1 MAGIRRLIVLLV
13 MGCAVLGT
21 AQLAGAGVVGG
32 TTISNVATAT
42 FTSSIGTPYMSASNT
57 VSTVVASI
65 GAITVSPKETAA
77 NPATDAFP
85 VGSVVSRTFT
95 IANSS
100 NVSDA
105 YTITALTASAGK
117 IASIAFVQPS
127 GNIPVTLGSTVSPTI
142 APGGTIQVLVTLST
156 TGVQIGTQI
165 AIDLTARTTVTTTVN
180 GLQTD
185 NGQVFAVAAP
195 GPQLAGPTGGS
206 SQIQKSVQNSV
217 TTSAAAGSTVTYSIQ
232 FQNDGGAPATNAVLT
247 DTVPTGVTAQLSTVA
262 INGTLAG
269 AKASLSGQ
277 NLAVQLGTIAP
288 GTNENIT
295 FSGTVS
301 AQLLN
306 GTSLVN
312 IANVTADGMN
322 SSATSPAVVLVG
334 FSNIVYDGYDGQKH
348 PIGGANVSLVETA
361 TQVPLVLATPSP
373 GTIPVGGSG
382 VNLTNVNPFVTGPNG
397 IYAFYFTP
405 AQLSASSASSA
416 PSVAAAKR
424 QVSALSG
431 VELIVTAPNYTTR
444 RIGVSIQSST
454 VSPLLY
460 DATLT
465 SLDGMPLATAGAFT
479 LTESGVS
486 LDNVFGILGNIPM
499 FYPHPITITK
509 TADKTDVSAG
519 DRVVFTLTYQ
529 NTGNISVGATS
540 VIDTLPN
547 GLAYAP
553 GTSLVDGKHVEPVVN
568 GRTLT
573 WTFPSLDANAH
584 TIVYA
589 TVVIPGVVANTIL
602 TNTVLLKAL
611 PSNSNIPVT
620 AKGQTQLTVVNGALT
635 EELIITGRVYGDVSH
650 SGHFRKGDTGVAGV
664 RIYLEDGTSVV
675 TDANGRYSFPSVK
688 PGMHALRLDPTTLPK
703 TYTVFTVRGDDDRA
717 PQRLVH
723 GIMDAY
729 IIQDV
734 NFAVAPVAK

>member
-1 MAGIRRLIVLLV
+1 MAGFRRLIVLLV
-13 MGCAVLGT
+13 ASCAVLGT

-42 FTSSIGTPYMSASNT
+42 FTSNTGTPYMSSSNT

-65 GAITVSPKETAA
+65 GAITVSPKEAAA
-77 NPATDAFP
+77 NPATDSFA

-95 IANSS
+95 ITNSS
-100 NVSDA
+100 NISDA
-105 YTITALTASAGK
+105 YTITALTATAGK
-117 IASIAFVQPS
+117 IASIAYVQPA

-156 TGVQIGTQI
+156 TGVQVGTQI

-185 NGQVFAVAAP
+185 SGQVWAVAAP
-195 GPQLAGPTGGS
+195 GPQLAGPTGGTS
-206 SQIQKSVQNSV
+206 PIQKSVQNEV
-217 TTSAAAGSTVTYSIQ
+217 TTSAAAGATVTYSVQ
-232 FQNDGGAPATNAVLT
+232 FQNDGGSPATNAVLT
-247 DTVPTGVTAQLSTVA
+247 DTLPTGVTAQLATVA

-277 NLAVQLGTIAP
+277 NLVVQLGTIAP
-288 GTNENIT
+288 AMNENIT
-295 FSGTVS
+295 FAASVS
-301 AQLLN
+301 PQLLN

-322 SSATSPAVVLVG
+322 ASSTSPAVVLVG

-348 PIGGANVSLVETA
+348 PIGGANVSLVEQA

-382 VNLTNVNPFVTGPNG
+382 VNLTNTNPFVTGPNG
-397 IYAFYFTP
+397 IYAFYFTT
-405 AQLSASSASSA
+405 AQLSASTASA
-416 PSVAAAKR
+416 AAAKR
-424 QVSALSG
+424 QVAALSG

-444 RIGVSIQSST
+444 RIGVSIQSSS

-465 SLDGMPLATAGAFT
+465 SLDGMPLAVAGAFT

-499 FYPHPITITK
+499 FYPHPITISK

-529 NTGNISVGATS
+529 NTGNISVGATT
-540 VIDTLPN
+540 VTDTLPN
-547 GLAYAP
+547 GLAYAA
-553 GTSLVDGKHVEPVVN
+553 GTALVDGKHVEPVVN

-573 WTFPSLDANAH
+573 WTFASLDGNAH

-611 PSNSNIPVT
+611 PANSNLPIT
-620 AKGQTQLTVVNGALT
+620 ANAQTQLTVVNGALT
-635 EELIITGRVYGDVSH
+635 EQLIITGRVYGDPYN
-650 SGHFRKGDTGVAGV
+650 SGHFRKGDVGVAGV
-664 RIYLEDGTSVV
+664 RIYLEDGTSAV
-675 TDANGRYSFPSVK
+675 TDPKGRYSFPSVK
-688 PGMHALRLDPTTLPK
+688 PGMHALRLDQTTLPK
-703 TYTVFTVRGDDDRA
+703 TYTVFAVRGDDDRA

-734 NFAVAPVAK
+734 NFAVAPVAAK